1 MTERKFHVYRPDCAD
16 GNRSKDSLGNWSRT
30 RKTEVRE
37 KKVPG
42 NAQSFALIYV
52 NTKEEGAALC
62 NKNKTESF
70 RTC

>member
-1 MTERKFHVYRPDCAD
+1 MYRPDCAD

-52 NTKEEGAALC
+52 NTKEGRSC
-62 NKNKTESF
+62 TVQ
-70 RTC
+70 